1 MDHPVDRESVHKVD
15 RERRPSP
22 NDGSVTAAHAIV
34 VPDERLGGIVRYGI
48 AVAAAAAAAL
58 LTLLIEPYLKGAVFV
73 LFFPAVLG
81 TAVVAGLGPA
91 LVASFLSAFSAGY
104 WFIPP
109 RGTFKIG
116 APTDLIALA
125 IFFISSIIVSTLADR
140 RRVAEQRA
148 KEAART
154 NADLAAKIEQQ
165 AMELA
170 TQLEESQSMAEE
182 LEVATVELEERTNE
196 ADAANKFSREIV
208 ESITDPFVVHDAEW
222 RFQYINSAA
231 ARIIGGARHIEPD
244 TLIGQVLWD
253 VYPDLIGTV
262 FEREMRRA
270 ANDRTPVQFEA
281 FYAERGVW
289 SQLYCYPLRRG
300 GLATQWKNVTARK
313 KAEEALRYLDRASEL
328 LAAPLDA
335 EVRLGDLAR
344 LVVPDFGD
352 WSTIQ
357 IVGDDGAIRQVA
369 VAHVDPAKVKW
380 AEELNNRYPPRAD
393 AAAGVPNVVRTGRPE
408 LYAEITDEMLVAGA
422 VDDEHLRIMREL
434 GIASAMVVPL
444 AAGGH
449 AFGAFTIVSTE
460 SRRRYTTDD
469 LALASELARRGAFAI
484 DNARQHQRA
493 LKAQH
498 EAENAN
504 QAKSQFLAAM
514 SHELRTPLN
523 AIAGYTQLIG
533 MGVRGPV
540 TEEQRADLTRIDQ
553 SQRHLLGIIN
563 DVLDFARIEAGRVE
577 YHLTR
582 VRVADLLGDLHGFM
596 SPQLGARA
604 LEFHCDEP
612 DDGVVVQAD
621 PDKARQILL
630 NLLSNSVKFTPPNGR
645 IDVRCQQEDG
655 RVLIHVSDTGIG
667 IAADRV
673 DSVFE
678 PFVQVHRS
686 LTEPTGG
693 VGLGLAI
700 SRDLA
705 RAMGGDLRATSEV
718 GRGSTFTLDLPSA

>member
-1 MDHPVDRESVHKVD
+1 MKRPIDSENGHKVD
-15 RERRPSP
+15 GERPLAP
-22 NDGSVTAAHAIV
+22 DDGSVTAAHAIV
-34 VPDERLGGIVRYGI
+34 VPDASLGGIARYGI
-48 AVAAAAAAAL
+48 AVAATIMAVA
-58 LTLLIEPYLKGAVFV
+58 LTLLVEPYLKGAVFV

-81 TAVVAGLGPA
+81 TALVAGLGPA
-91 LVASFLSAFSAGY
+91 LLASFLSAFSAGY

-109 RGTFKIG
+109 RGTFKLST
-116 APTDLIALA
+116 PTDLIALA
-125 IFFISSIIVSTLADR
+125 IFFVSSIVVSTLADR
-140 RRVAEQRA
+140 RRLAEQRA
-148 KEAART
+148 TEAART

-170 TQLEESQSMAEE
+170 SQLEESQSMAEE
-182 LEVATVELEERTNE
+182 LEVTTVELEERTNE

-222 RFQYINSAA
+222 RFQFINSAA
-231 ARIIGGARHIEPD
+231 ARIFVGARHVESD
-244 TLIGQVLWD
+244 SLIGQVLWD
-253 VYPDLIGTV
+253 VYPDLIGTK

-289 SQLYCYPLRRG
+289 SQLYCYPLRKG
-300 GLATQWKNVTARK
+300 GLATQWKNVTSRK

-335 EVRLGDLAR
+335 EVRLGDLAHM
-344 LVVPDFGD
+344 VVPDFGD
-352 WSTIQ
+352 WSSIHM
-357 IVGDDGAIRQVA
+357 VDDDGALRQVA
-369 VAHVDPAKVKW
+369 VAHVDGAKVKW
-380 AEELNNRYPPRAD
+380 ADELNRRYPAGSN
-393 AAAGVPNVVRTGRPE
+393 AATGVPNVVRTGKPE
-408 LYAEITDEMLVAGA
+408 LYAEITDAMLVAGA
-422 VDDEHLRIMREL
+422 IDDEHLRIMREL
-434 GIASAMVVPL
+434 GIASAMIVPL
-444 AAGGH
+444 AARGH
-449 AFGAFTIVSTE
+449 SFGAFTIVSTQ
-460 SRRRYTTDD
+460 SRRRYTSDD

-523 AIAGYTQLIG
+523 AIAGYSQLLG

-540 TEEQRADLTRIDQ
+540 TEEQRADLARIDQ

-563 DVLDFARIEAGRVE
+563 DILDFARIEAGRVE
-577 YHLTR
+577 YHLAR
-582 VRVADLLGDLHGFM
+582 VRVADLLGDLRGFM
-596 SPQLGARA
+596 SPQLGARE

-612 DDGVVVQAD
+612 DDGVHVQVD

-630 NLLSNSVKFTPPNGR
+630 NLLTNSVKFTPPHGR
-645 IDVRCQQEDG
+645 IEVRCQQEDG
-655 RVLIHVSDTGIG
+655 RVFIRVSDTGIG
-667 IAADRV
+667 IAPERV

-700 SRDLA
+700 SRELA
-705 RAMGGDLRATSEV
+705 RAMGGDLRATSQV

>member
-1 MDHPVDRESVHKVD
+1 MNGPIDPETVHQVDG
-15 RERRPSP
+15 ERPLVP
-22 NDGSVTAAHAIV
+22 NDGGVTAAHAIV
-34 VPDERLGGIVRYGI
+34 VPDARLGGIARYGI
-48 AVAAAAAAAL
+48 AVAATTVAL
-58 LTLLIEPYLKGAVFV
+58 GLTLLLEPYLKGAVFV

-91 LVASFLSAFSAGY
+91 LLASLLSAFSASY

-109 RGTFKIG
+109 QRTFKIG
-116 APTDLIALA
+116 TPTDLIALA
-125 IFFISSIIVSTLADR
+125 IFLVSSIIVSTLADR
-140 RRVAEQRA
+140 RRLAEQRA
-148 KEAART
+148 AEAART

-182 LEVATVELEERTNE
+182 LEVTTVELEERTNE

-222 RFQYINSAA
+222 RFKYINSAA
-231 ARIIGGARHIEPD
+231 ARIIVGARHIEPD
-244 TLIGQVLWD
+244 ALIGQVLWD
-253 VYPDLIGTV
+253 VYPDLIGTK

-270 ANDRTPVQFEA
+270 ASDRTPVQFEA

-289 SQLYCYPLRRG
+289 SQLYCYPLRGG
-300 GLATQWKNVTARK
+300 GLATQWKNITARK

-335 EVRLGDLAR
+335 EVRLADLAH

-352 WSTIQ
+352 WSAIQ
-357 IVGDDGAIRQVA
+357 IVGDDGALRQVA

-380 AEELNNRYPPRAD
+380 AEELNRRFPPRSD
-393 AAAGVPNVVRTGRPE
+393 AATGVPNVVRTGKPE
-408 LYAEITDEMLVAGA
+408 LYAAITEEMLVAGA
-422 VDDEHLRIMREL
+422 LDDEHLRIMREL
-434 GIASAMVVPL
+434 GIASAMIVPL
-444 AAGGH
+444 TARGH
-449 AFGAFTIVSTE
+449 VFGAFTIVSTE

-469 LALASELARRGAFAI
+469 LALASELARRAAIAI
-484 DNARQHQRA
+484 DNARQHQPA
-493 LKAQH
+493 HKAQH
-498 EAENAN
+498 EAENATE
-504 QAKSQFLAAM
+504 AKSQFLAAM
-514 SHELRTPLN
+514 CHELRTPLN
-523 AIAGYTQLIG
+523 AIAGYSQLLG

-540 TEEQRADLTRIDQ
+540 TEEQLADLARIDQ

-577 YHLTR
+577 YHLAR
-582 VRVADLLGDLHGFM
+582 VRVADLLGDLRGFM
-596 SPQLGARA
+596 TPQLGARE

-612 DDGVVVQAD
+612 EDGVAVLAD
-621 PDKARQILL
+621 ADKARQILL
-630 NLLSNSVKFTPPNGR
+630 NLLSNSVKFTPPKGR
-645 IDVRCQQEDG
+645 IEVRCQQQDG
-655 RVLIHVSDTGIG
+655 RVFIHVSDTGIG
-667 IAADRV
+667 IAPERV

-705 RAMGGDLRATSEV
+705 RAMGGDLRATSQV